1 MTRQQI
7 ERLATTIVFTVLQVG
22 ATIVLLVQLN
32 ASGIVAAAAALV
44 MAGGLVAVHDA
55 WREVRDTSSKEL
67 SEDRDLVNS

>member
-22 ATIVLLVQLN
+22 ATIVLLVQLD
-32 ASGIVAAAAALV
+32 ASGILAAAAALV

-55 WREVRDTSSKEL
+55 WREVRDTGSKEL
-67 SEDRDLVNS
+67 AEDRDLVNS